1 MDFSED
7 GKRLAQLGEKTME
20 TMTVK
25 YDQTEGMSCDPD
37 KIHVSKYRTED
48 ILLILHDDIVDDFD
62 FAEHPKKA
70 ITFEDNNLARRF
82 SQVRLN
88 DKTLWLHDD
97 NTQHHKDAEFAK
109 FTVTRKEKA
118 SAPDKFES
126 LDPQVINE

>member
-1 MDFSED
+1 M
-7 GKRLAQLGEKTME
+7 AQLGEKTME

-25 YDQTEGMSCDPD
+25 YDQTEGMSCYPD
-37 KIHVSKYRTED
+37 KIHVSKYCTED

-70 ITFEDNNLARRF
+70 ITFEDNILARRF

-97 NTQHHKDAEFAK
+97 NTKHHNGKENAK
-109 FTVTRKEKA
+109 FTITITEIGGTDRE
-118 SAPDKFES
+118 